1 MVQRRQGD
9 VHAVDNAVG
18 GRFVRYGVGMGALDR
33 LRRLIWRVEEAS
45 NELEYS
51 AIEAID
57 RVEEVADEHTGG
69 RVGRALETV
78 EEESRELL
86 HRAHLDG
93 DDPAPEPADGDE
105 TASA

>member
-1 MVQRRQGD
+1 
-9 VHAVDNAVG
+9 
-18 GRFVRYGVGMGALDR
+18 VRYRVRMGVLDR
-33 LRRLIWRVEEAS
+33 FRRFIWRVEEAS

-69 RVGRALETV
+69 RVGRALEAV

-86 HRAHLDG
+86 RRAHLDG
-93 DDPAPEPADGDE
+93 DDPAPDGE
-105 TASA
+105 R

>member
-1 MVQRRQGD
+1 MSLLERI
-9 VHAVDNAVG
+9 
-18 GRFVRYGVGMGALDR
+18 
-33 LRRLIWRVEEAS
+33 RRLIWRVEEAS

-69 RVGRALETV
+69 RVGRALEAV

-86 HRAHLDG
+86 HRVHLDR
-93 DDPAPEPADGDE
+93 DDPAAEDGAPEDDPGSPA
-105 TASA
+105 SV